1 MGFFEKAV
9 KKLDVL
15 DISLIKLS
23 VAATVLFA
31 ITIWPAAMEWVHSVN
46 PWYFL
51 IAAVVLAMRTWY
63 KAYMK

>member
-23 VAATVLFA
+23 VAATVLFV
-31 ITIWPAAMEWVHSVN
+31 ITIWPAAMDWVHSVN
-46 PWYFL
+46 TWYFL
-51 IAAVVLAMRTWY
+51 AAAIVLAMRPCY
-63 KAYMK
+63 RAYLK